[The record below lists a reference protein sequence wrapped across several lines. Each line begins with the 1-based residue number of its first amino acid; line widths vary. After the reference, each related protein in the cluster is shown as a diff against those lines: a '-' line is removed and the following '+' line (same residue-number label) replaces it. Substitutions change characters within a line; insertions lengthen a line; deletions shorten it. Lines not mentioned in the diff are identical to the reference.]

1 MSEKAFKELSALND
15 TRTTDDIMKQQLIVA
30 EESLAVMTAML
41 TQDQADMMATNRKA
55 LLDKKATD
63 NFAKDVM
70 SDLSKPELETLGG
83 TENIAARNAM
93 AQNAYNQMGVGKL
106 ASHEAGIQTTTPPL
120 KDAVI
125 PAGYGS
131 RILSFPEDSL
141 QADVA
146 FKNNDTIIAGT
157 SLAGGNASSA
167 TPGAATD
174 DAIMTMARMIVA
186 AINSKGSNLFGATSM
201 NNSTYPS

>member
-1 MSEKAFKELSALND
+1 
-15 TRTTDDIMKQQLIVA
+15 MKQQLIVA

-41 TQDQADMMATNRKA
+41 TQDQADMMATNRNA
-55 LLDKKATD
+55 LLDKTATD
-63 NFAKDVM
+63 NFAKDVL

-93 AQNAYNQMGVGKL
+93 AVAAYAQMGVNKL
-106 ASHEAGIQTTTPPL
+106 ASNEAGIQTTAVVL

-131 RILSFPEDSL
+131 RILSFPEDTL
-141 QADVA
+141 QPDLA

-157 SLAGGNASSA
+157 SLAGNGNASSA

-174 DAIMTMARMIVA
+174 TGIMAMARMIVA
-186 AINSKGSNLFGATSM
+186 AINSAKGSNLFGATSM
-201 NNSTYPS
+201 NDSTYQS